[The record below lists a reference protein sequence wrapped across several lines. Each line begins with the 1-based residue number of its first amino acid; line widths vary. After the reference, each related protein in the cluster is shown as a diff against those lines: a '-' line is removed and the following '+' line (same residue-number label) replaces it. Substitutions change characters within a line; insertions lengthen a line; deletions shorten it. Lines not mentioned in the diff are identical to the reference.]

1 MGIVRHA
8 AGHLVVLA
16 IVAVAVAA
24 VLGGL
29 RIAGVVLGD
38 TLRLGLAF
46 GVAFGV
52 GQIARRAV
60 FARL

>member
-1 MGIVRHA
+1 MGFVHRA
-8 AGHLVVLA
+8 VGHLVVLA

-29 RIAGVVLGD
+29 RTAGIVLGD

-52 GQIARRAV
+52 GEIARRVV